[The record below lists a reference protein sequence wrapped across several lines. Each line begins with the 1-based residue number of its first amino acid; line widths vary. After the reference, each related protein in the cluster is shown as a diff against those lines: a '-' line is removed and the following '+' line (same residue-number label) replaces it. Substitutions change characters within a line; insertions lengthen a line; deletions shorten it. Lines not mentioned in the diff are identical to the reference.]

1 MSTTPTLNAVVDADA
16 LAGPE
21 PVVGAEGA
29 LVDGAEPPFGEV
41 PVEPLAGLF
50 DDPFEALPLALLP
63 FDGVVDGTRRLGVGN
78 TAVGGVD
85 DGLPLSWFV
94 RA

>member
-1 MSTTPTLNAVVDADA
+1 MSTTPTLNAVVEADA

-29 LVDGAEPPFGEV
+29 MVDGVEPPFGL

-50 DDPFEALPLALLP
+50 DEPFEALPLELLP

-78 TAVGGVD
+78 TVVGGVD